1 MIQISKLNEVYIK
14 VTSTDKGIE
23 EELKEHFTFHVPGY
37 KFMPSFKRGV
47 WDGKLRLYNPK
58 TKQIYA
64 GLFQEIVR
72 FAEDREYD
80 ISYTNEFTDT
90 SFSLSETKHF
100 LNSLNLPLEPRDY
113 QIDAFTSAIRSRRRV
128 LLSPTGSGKSF
139 IIYLISRYYA
149 KKTLFIVPTT
159 GLVHQLASDFKSY
172 GYNSDCH
179 LITSGKEKDTDCQY
193 TISTWQS
200 IFRMPPEWFNQFEV
214 VICDEVHLAK
224 AASLTKIMCNLA
236 NCKYRFGFTGTLDGT
251 QTNKLVIEGLFGPV
265 KEVTTTSKLIED
277 KHLADFRI
285 KCIVLNY
292 NEEIKKSAKKLDY
305 QQEIDFIISNQRRNK
320 FIVNL
325 ADSLKGNTLILFQYV
340 EKHGEILHRM
350 LQDITNKPL
359 YYIHGGVDGEERND
373 VRSVVEEQTN
383 AIILASVQTFST
395 GINIKNLEN
404 IVFASP
410 SKSRIRTLQS
420 IGRVLRKS
428 ENKTQ
433 STLFDIADDLSWKT
447 SRNYTIGHYIERVKI
462 YNQEKFPYKVYRV
475 DLQ

>member
-1 MIQISKLNEVYIK
+1 MVEKGLIVKITKIEKPKEVYNLH
-14 VTSTDKGIE
+14 IE
-23 EELKEHFTFHVPGY
+23 DNHNY
-37 KFMPSFKRGV
+37 
-47 WDGKLRLYNPK
+47 
-58 TKQIYA
+58 
-64 GLFQEIVR
+64 
-72 FAEDREYD
+72 FAEDLN
-80 ISYTNEFTDT
+80 ISN
-90 SFSLSETKHF
+90 
-100 LNSLNLPLEPRDY
+100 
-113 QIDAFTSAIRSRRRV
+113 
-128 LLSPTGSGKSF
+128 
-139 IIYLISRYYA
+139 
-149 KKTLFIVPTT
+149 
-159 GLVHQLASDFKSY
+159 
-172 GYNSDCH
+172 C
-179 LITSGKEKDTDCQY
+179 
-193 TISTWQS
+193 
-200 IFRMPPEWFNQFEV
+200 
-214 VICDEVHLAK
+214 HLAK

-236 NCKYRFGFTGTLDGT
+236 SCKYRFGFTGTLDGT

-277 KHLADFRI
+277 KHLTDFRI

-292 NEEIKKSAKKLDY
+292 NEEIKKAAKKLDY
-305 QQEIDFIISNQRRNK
+305 QQEIDYIISNQKRNK

-325 ADSLKGNTLILFQYV
+325 ADSLKGNSLVLFQYV

-350 LQDITNKPL
+350 LQDITSKPL
-359 YYIHGGVDGEERND
+359 YYIHGGIEGKERND

-433 STLFDIADDLSWKT
+433 STLFDIADDLSWK
-447 SRNYTIGHYIERVKI
+447 SHKNYTINHYIERVKI

>member
-1 MIQISKLNEVYIK
+1 MQISKLNEVYIK
-14 VTSTDKGIE
+14 VSSTDRGIE
-23 EELKEHFTFHVPGY
+23 EELKEYFTFQVPGY
-37 KFMPSFKRGV
+37 KYMPAFKRGM

-72 FAEDREYD
+72 FAEDREYET
-80 ISYTNEFTDT
+80 SYTNEFTDT
-90 SFSLSETKHF
+90 SFSYTESVHF
-100 LNSLNLPLEPRDY
+100 LDSLNLPLEPRDY
-113 QIDAFTSAIRSRRRV
+113 QIDAFTSAIRSKRRV

-149 KKTLFIVPTT
+149 KKTLFVVPTT
-159 GLVHQLASDFKSY
+159 GLVYQLASDFKSY
-172 GYNSDCH
+172 GYEQDCH
-179 LITSGKEKDTDCQY
+179 LITSGKEKDTDCLY

-200 IFRMPPEWFNQFEV
+200 IHRMPQEWFDQFEV

-224 AASLTKIMCNLA
+224 AASLTKIMCNLV

-277 KHLADFRI
+277 KHLADFRV

-292 NEEIKKSAKKLDY
+292 NEDIKKAAKKLDY
-305 QQEIDFIISNQRRNK
+305 QQEIDYIISNQKRNK

-325 ADSLKGNTLILFQYV
+325 AESLKGNTLILFQYV

-373 VRSVVEEQTN
+373 IRSVVEEQTN
-383 AIILASVQTFST
+383 AIIVASVQTFST

-428 ENKTQ
+428 ENKIQ
-433 STLFDIADDLSWKT
+433 STLFDIADDLSWK
-447 SRNYTIGHYIERVKI
+447 SHKNYTITHYIERVKI